1 MKASRVIC
9 LLVPSFLSSSLR
21 EEGCGGKRRRK
32 SSSTCLPMIARAS
45 SASVGGVVGMVS
57 PVTVFLSMVVGA
69 DADAA
74 DEVLVVVEIRWKIV
88 LYRRGR

>member
-1 MKASRVIC
+1 
-9 LLVPSFLSSSLR
+9 
-21 EEGCGGKRRRK
+21 
-32 SSSTCLPMIARAS
+32 
-45 SASVGGVVGMVS
+45 MVS

-69 DADAA
+69 DADAAAA